1 MVASLVAL
9 GSLLVSAVIL
19 FHAANGVRYCKYK
32 DKKES
37 YKHIIRNKRIFDTM
51 LQNTYQLPLTFEQ
64 ILTLVKQLS
73 DSEKLLLS
81 KELEKE
87 TLNKKLSQLLETF
100 QTDELSLE
108 EITEEVEN
116 VRSQIY
122 ARKQS
127 NQDNY

>member
-1 MVASLVAL
+1 
-9 GSLLVSAVIL
+9 
-19 FHAANGVRYCKYK
+19 
-32 DKKES
+32 
-37 YKHIIRNKRIFDTM
+37 M

-87 TLNKKLSQLLETF
+87 TLNHKLTELLEVF
-100 QTDELSLE
+100 QTDELSLA
-108 EITEEVEN
+108 EITEEVEI

-122 ARKQS
+122 DRKQS
-127 NQDNY
+127 S

>member
-1 MVASLVAL
+1 
-9 GSLLVSAVIL
+9 
-19 FHAANGVRYCKYK
+19 
-32 DKKES
+32 
-37 YKHIIRNKRIFDTM
+37 M

-87 TLNKKLSQLLETF
+87 TLNQKLTELLEIF

-108 EITEEVEN
+108 EINKEVEI
-116 VRSQIY
+116 VRAEIY
-122 ARKQS
+122 EREKR
-127 NQDNY
+127 N

>member
-1 MVASLVAL
+1 
-9 GSLLVSAVIL
+9 
-19 FHAANGVRYCKYK
+19 
-32 DKKES
+32 
-37 YKHIIRNKRIFDTM
+37 M
-51 LQNTYQLPLTFEQ
+51 LQNTYQLALTFEQ

-87 TLNKKLSQLLETF
+87 TLNKKLTQLLEVF

-108 EITEEVEN
+108 EITEEVEI

-127 NQDNY
+127 NQDHH

>member
-1 MVASLVAL
+1 
-9 GSLLVSAVIL
+9 
-19 FHAANGVRYCKYK
+19 
-32 DKKES
+32 
-37 YKHIIRNKRIFDTM
+37 M
-51 LQNTYQLPLTFEQ
+51 LQNIYQLPLTFEQ

-87 TLNKKLSQLLETF
+87 TLNNKLTQLLEIF
-100 QTDELSLE
+100 KTDDLSLE
-108 EITEEVEN
+108 EITQEVEI

-127 NQDNY
+127 S

>member
-1 MVASLVAL
+1 
-9 GSLLVSAVIL
+9 
-19 FHAANGVRYCKYK
+19 
-32 DKKES
+32 
-37 YKHIIRNKRIFDTM
+37 M

-73 DSEKLLLS
+73 NSEKLLLS

-87 TLNKKLSQLLETF
+87 TLNNELTELLEIF

-108 EITEEVEN
+108 EITEEVEI

-122 ARKQS
+122 ARKNNS
-127 NQDNY
+127 

>member
-1 MVASLVAL
+1 
-9 GSLLVSAVIL
+9 
-19 FHAANGVRYCKYK
+19 
-32 DKKES
+32 
-37 YKHIIRNKRIFDTM
+37 M
-51 LQNTYQLPLTFEQ
+51 LQNIYQLPLTFEQ

-87 TLNKKLSQLLETF
+87 TLNKKLTQLLEVF

-108 EITEEVEN
+108 EITEEVEI

-127 NQDNY
+127 NQDNH